1 MTRILWNFCPS
12 YLGLNQL
19 VTILMDVPLAALR
32 ANRKTLRVI
41 ERENSRW
48 GNRDTPRLFRIG
60 VRCTCRAI
68 VRARR
73 DLCKDAMPV
82 DVISPR
88 HSLAPLPK
96 ISCPAPCSFTK
107 PTAPSTYAITL
118 TGGPACRERV
128 GTIRW
133 GRDPRSRVF

>member
-1 MTRILWNFCPS
+1 MTRILWNFCPW

-48 GNRDTPRLFRIG
+48 WNRDTPRLFRIG

-82 DVISPR
+82 LSTDNRNVPLVTTLEVSPFG
-88 HSLAPLPK
+88 SQG
-96 ISCPAPCSFTK
+96 SV
-107 PTAPSTYAITL
+107 
-118 TGGPACRERV
+118 RV
-128 GTIRW
+128 SVTV
-133 GRDPRSRVF
+133 P